1 MGFAADLPSADSIV
15 LELQY
20 HRPRQLGVGM
30 NLRCLEAMLYGYLG
44 HHYPIFSLSSKAVQ
58 SQFSLLK
65 GRGKKKQST
74 NLVMDMLNGQSMGEG
89 LYETLEQRKLVVPE
103 RLSAM
108 FKNAK
113 KQDDLADCLLQALT
127 FFELIDKHDTY

>member
-1 MGFAADLPSADSIV
+1 VGFAADLPPADSIV

-20 HRPRQLGVGM
+20 HRPQQLGMGM

-58 SQFSLLK
+58 SQFNLLK

-74 NLVMDMLNGQSMGEG
+74 NLVMDMLSGRSMGNG
-89 LYETLEQRKLVVPE
+89 LDKVVVPD

-127 FFELIDKHDTY
+127 FFDLIDRHGVV